1 MAQVLIR
8 NLPDDV
14 VKRLKMRAASECHSL
29 DRELRDIVAAAAP
42 LTAAEKLAI
51 VDRIRSQSPKMAVRD
66 STDIIRKVR
75 DKR

>member
-8 NLPDDV
+8 DLPDDV
-14 VKRLKMRAASECHSL
+14 VKQLKMGAASKGHSL

-66 STDIIRKVR
+66 LTDIIRKVR

>member
-8 NLPDDV
+8 DLPDDV
-14 VKRLKMRAASECHSL
+14 MKRLKMRAASKGHSL
-29 DRELRDIVAAAAP
+29 ERELRDIVAAAAL
-42 LTAAEKLAI
+42 LTAEEKLAI
-51 VDRIRSQSPKMAVRD
+51 IDRIRSQSPKMAVRD